1 MVFKRLALIVM
12 LILLPQGWASANEIN
27 LISVDLDQVVVCD
40 VIADPVNTSAVDS
53 IAANS
58 IPSELSIRPPSFSE
72 PACKTQSGWE
82 IDPQNTALWAKFS
95 LDIPQTM
102 LDDKQPLSVYVSG
115 KTSSRVY
122 FNGVYL
128 GQNGTPSL
136 KASDEFPGK
145 IDAMFYVPPSLIKL
159 NNNHIM
165 ILFSSHHGFLKLT
178 SPINFIGFGSY
189 AGTTAILQQ
198 SLGLSFLPLG
208 ALVLGALY
216 FLVTSFS
223 PLNRQT
229 NVLFLLMCSLA
240 ACQLFAEISRSLFS
254 YSYPLHDLRLMLIA
268 SFSWSFGICLLYFIS
283 SKLELSKTR
292 MWTALGGLL
301 SLLAVYWVPG
311 FDPKTAVGILV
322 PSCFCTVLIIV
333 QLLKRPSMELFVSL
347 SVLLALITIVLFT
360 LSSFHDI
367 LFYYIITAVLG
378 FLFIQQALKLN
389 KEQNQRKLEQQQIAK
404 LQFKLEQNQQQ
415 QQPQKISINSAGK
428 VERVPSEQIAYCK
441 AAGDYVELYL
451 DGKKEILFSG
461 NLKEL
466 ELQLPATFL
475 RVHRSYSVNID
486 YIQSLSSQS
495 TRQKNVASAGGFL
508 TLKGDYEVP
517 VSRRIMP
524 QVRNALK

>member
-1 MVFKRLALIVM
+1 
-12 LILLPQGWASANEIN
+12 
-27 LISVDLDQVVVCD
+27 
-40 VIADPVNTSAVDS
+40 
-53 IAANS
+53 
-58 IPSELSIRPPSFSE
+58 
-72 PACKTQSGWE
+72 
-82 IDPQNTALWAKFS
+82 
-95 LDIPQTM
+95 
-102 LDDKQPLSVYVSG
+102 
-115 KTSSRVY
+115 
-122 FNGVYL
+122 
-128 GQNGTPSL
+128 
-136 KASDEFPGK
+136 
-145 IDAMFYVPPSLIKL
+145 
-159 NNNHIM
+159 
-165 ILFSSHHGFLKLT
+165 
-178 SPINFIGFGSY
+178 
-189 AGTTAILQQ
+189 
-198 SLGLSFLPLG
+198 
-208 ALVLGALY
+208 
-216 FLVTSFS
+216 
-223 PLNRQT
+223 
-229 NVLFLLMCSLA
+229 
-240 ACQLFAEISRSLFS
+240 
-254 YSYPLHDLRLMLIA
+254 
-268 SFSWSFGICLLYFIS
+268 
-283 SKLELSKTR
+283 
-292 MWTALGGLL
+292 
-301 SLLAVYWVPG
+301 
-311 FDPKTAVGILV
+311 LV